1 MISDTK
7 KRVQVSLTL
16 DTMDKL
22 EAYAKLKGY
31 NKSTI
36 IKLALDQFFFRKG
49 QRKLIIK
56 KDPFGCCGGADG
68 VDNYLASYSVP
79 HE

>member
-31 NKSTI
+31 NNSTI
-36 IKLALDQFFFRKG
+36 IKLALDQFFLER
-49 QRKLIIK
+49 
-56 KDPFGCCGGADG
+56 
-68 VDNYLASYSVP
+68 AS
-79 HE
+79 EN

>member
-16 DTMDKL
+16 DTMKKL
-22 EAYAKLKGY
+22 EAHAKSKGFT
-31 NKSTI
+31 KSEI
-36 IKLALDQFFFRKG
+36 IELALEKIFRKG

-68 VDNYLASYSVP
+68 VDNYLASYSIS